1 MINDIEPMKY
11 IAGSAEHMMAIS
23 VEKKLFG
30 WGNNTSGQ
38 LGIPKSKIDL
48 QYQNLEDITSE

>member
-1 MINDIEPMKY
+1 MINDIVPMKY

-23 VEKKLFG
+23 YDKKLYG

-38 LGIPKSKIDL
+38 LGIPKSKIDF
-48 QYQNLEDITSE
+48 